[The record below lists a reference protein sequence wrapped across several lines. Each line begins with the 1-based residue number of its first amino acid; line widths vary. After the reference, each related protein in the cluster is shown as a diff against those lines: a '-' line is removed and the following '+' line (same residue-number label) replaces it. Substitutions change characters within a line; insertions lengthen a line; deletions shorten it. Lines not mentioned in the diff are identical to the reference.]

1 MQNKRPKAALPT
13 WQLNFYSVPA
23 DKENS
28 KNPWGVISMNWQN
41 YFVLSVTNL
50 KTNEV
55 IFKAQLRP
63 SNNFQFE
70 ELIISKFK
78 QFKLSDYDKKKL
90 SLDMRKIILGHQ
102 LFETQEFQ
110 KICRNFKTK
119 IDQLPDK
126 KITLSTQGG
135 GIYLFM
141 NANFNSDK
149 EISCHTSELPL
160 PLIKA
165 KKKPNIQLIYSP
177 QNYSFLSDIPS
188 LWSDS
193 EIISLFELKDF
204 KASA

>member
-1 MQNKRPKAALPT
+1 MIKRVAKTYFPSKS
-13 WQLNFYSVPA
+13 LNFCMGLA

-28 KNPWGVISMNWQN
+28 INPRGIVFMNWQN

-63 SNNFQFE
+63 SHHFQFE

-110 KICRNFKTK
+110 KICQNFKDT

-126 KITLSTQGG
+126 KISLSTQGG
-135 GIYLFM
+135 GIYLFIK
-141 NANFNSDK
+141 ANFNTNK

-177 QNYSFLSDIPS
+177 QNDSFLSDIPS
-188 LWSDS
+188 LWSES
-193 EIISLFELKDF
+193 EIMSLFELKDF